1 MTLGDL
7 IKEYRSD
14 HKLSMDEFAQRSGL
28 SKAYVSILE
37 RNVNP
42 STGKPAV
49 PSLETIKGVSS
60 AMGIDVNDLVSALD
74 GDQIISLVPSKQTQT
89 LIISRPALFRC
100 RKHIKFRSL
109 GALPAVRRSR
119 PKKTSKAM

>member
-42 STGKPAV
+42 
-49 PSLETIKGVSS
+49 
-60 AMGIDVNDLVSALD
+60 
-74 GDQIISLVPSKQTQT
+74 
-89 LIISRPALFRC
+89 LF
-100 RKHIKFRSL
+100 L
-109 GALPAVRRSR
+109 L
-119 PKKTSKAM
+119 